1 MEDKSFI
8 SKSAGKFRNSI
19 SLKLIVIGFLILLF
33 LIPISMIES
42 LVYERQNRKF
52 EAINEVSSSWGN
64 PQTIAAPFITV
75 PYYEFTHTTDEYG
88 KSNLIRTKHKAYF
101 LPEELLID
109 GEILPEIRYRGIYD
123 VVVYNSKM
131 KISGKF
137 APIDFNFFKIED
149 KNVLW
154 DEAEINIGISDL
166 RSIKQ
171 SVKIQIQDTVLAF
184 NPGLSGF
191 EVAAAGISASL
202 DWRNDKALTFSVD
215 LDLNGSSSI
224 DFLPLGKQTNV
235 KLTSTWENPKFMGAF
250 LPETREIN
258 KDGFVSEWKVLHLN
272 RNYPQ
277 SFLQSAGNISESSF
291 GVSLLLPV
299 DEYQKNMRAGKYAVL
314 IIALTFVVFF
324 FMQVLNKI
332 MIHPIQYIIVGLAL
346 MVFYS
351 LLIAISEQLSFNWAY
366 LISSVAIIGMVGLY
380 VKAIL
385 KSNKLASL
393 LTGVMVL
400 LYLFIFTIIQ
410 LQDYSLLFGSIGLFI
425 VLGVIMYLS
434 RNIDWYNI
442 DFDDRN

>member
-8 SKSAGKFRNSI
+8 SKSTGKFRNSI

-42 LVYERQNRKF
+42 LVYERQNRKS

-64 PQTIAAPFITV
+64 PQTIAAPFITI
-75 PYYEFTHTTDEYG
+75 PYYEFTRTTDENG
-88 KSNLIRTKHKAYF
+88 KSVLIRTKHKAYF
-101 LPEELLID
+101 LPEDLLIQ
-109 GEILPEIRYRGIYD
+109 GEIFPQIRYRGIYH

-137 APIDFNFFKIED
+137 APINFDVFKIDD

-171 SVKIQIQDTVLAF
+171 SVHIKTQDTVFAF

-191 EVAAAGISASL
+191 EVAGSGISSPL
-202 DWRNDKALTFSVD
+202 NWSNDKELAFSVD
-215 LDLNGSSSI
+215 LDLNGSSSL
-224 DFLPLGKQTNV
+224 DFLPLGKQTKV
-235 KLTSTWENPKFMGAF
+235 KLTSTWANPKFMGAF
-250 LPETREIN
+250 LPEPRQIN
-258 KDGFVSEWKVLHLN
+258 DDGFSAEWTVLHLN

-277 SFLQSAGNISESSF
+277 SFLQSEGNISESAF

-351 LLIAISEQLSFNWAY
+351 LLIAISEQLSFNRAY

-385 KSNKLASL
+385 KSKKLAL
-393 LTGVMVL
+393 FLTGVMVL

-425 VLGVIMYLS
+425 VLAIIMYLS